1 MTEQGSI
8 GFQGDPDSDI
18 LRGSIERGFPNQELA
33 TRVVGTL
40 RERGLH
46 ITTVESCTG
55 GGLANAI
62 TNISGASEVIRGAFV
77 TYAND
82 QKVAL
87 GVPQAI
93 IDEYTV
99 YSLQTAQAMA
109 EAGLRA
115 AIRADVGVGITGSIS
130 RVDPNNPNSTPGVIY
145 AAVRHQ
151 GRTRAKI
158 LTYTEGE
165 RWEIK
170 DKAIRGV
177 LEMVL
182 SILDPGDQN
191 NPEPALS

>member
-1 MTEQGSI
+1 MVEQGNGGKSGDIRREPSI
-8 GFQGDPDSDI
+8 VA
-18 LRGSIERGFPNQELA
+18 RERSFPNFELA
-33 TRVVGTL
+33 SRVVGTL

-82 QKVAL
+82 QKIAL
-87 GVPQAI
+87 GVPFEI
-93 IDEYTV
+93 IDEHTV

-115 AIRADVGVGITGSIS
+115 AVRADIGVGITGSIS

-145 AAVRHQ
+145 AAVVFE
-151 GRTRAKI
+151 GRTRAQV
-158 LTYTEGE
+158 LRYTEGE

-170 DKAIRGV
+170 DKAV
-177 LEMVL
+177 ADTLVMVL
-182 SILDPGDQN
+182 DILNPQEDPDTSSS
-191 NPEPALS
+191 A